1 MRVLSFT
8 LGLVL
13 VAQSA
18 FCLGLEDMQEIALSK
33 REIIKRAVVNL
44 EKSEKDI
51 GIARSGFLPSVD
63 LTYQGNLRDESSS
76 LSSSGSSLSATS
88 GGGISL
94 NTDRDST
101 FVGSVSWNVFN
112 GFKDKYQLESSQL
125 LNEVEGHQ
133 LQGLKQ
139 DIQLNVALRFLAVY
153 ERRASLEVAK
163 KNFETLQKIYRD
175 AQNRFDVGLIDKNEL
190 LKFKV
195 DLDNSDLL
203 TEQAKANL
211 QKSVNLLGRE
221 IGEELELGQL
231 DFSLFE
237 TVPTKQDVE
246 KDRATML
253 DQRSELQALTKLK
266 DASVLQAKTVES
278 EYYPK
283 VDLIGSYSNFDN
295 DLVNGS
301 GEVNSD
307 ELRAQL
313 SLSFNLYRGGSTGE
327 SVAKARLETRG
338 LQYDLKEQTDSLLAE
353 LQNLH
358 IDLDISIRNL
368 EVALLGIEQAEENL
382 RVTRLKYSEGL
393 QRESELLDA
402 VANLSR
408 AEFNYV
414 AVVRTIFENHFN
426 ITRTIEAF

>member
-1 MRVLSFT
+1 MRVLSLTF
-8 LGLVL
+8 GLVL
-13 VAQSA
+13 LAQSA
-18 FCLGLEDMQEIALSK
+18 FCLGLEEMQDIALAK
-33 REIIKRAVVNL
+33 RETIKRFVVNL

-51 GIARSGFLPSVD
+51 AIAKSGFLPSVD
-63 LTYQGNLRDESSS
+63 LSYRGNLLDEASNLTSIYDEDS
-76 LSSSGSSLSATS
+76 LVTGA
-88 GGGISL
+88 I
-94 NTDRDST
+94 
-101 FVGSVSWNVFN
+101 SWNVFN

-125 LNEVEGHQ
+125 LNEVEKYQ

-163 KNFETLQKIYRD
+163 KNYETLQKIYRD
-175 AQNRFDVGLIDKNEL
+175 AQNRYEVGLIDKNEL

-195 DLDNSDLL
+195 DLDNSDIQ
-203 TEQAKANL
+203 TEQAKAEL

-221 IGEELELGQL
+221 IGEELQLDQL

-237 TVPTKQDVE
+237 SVPAKQDLE
-246 KDRATML
+246 TDRTAML
-253 DQRSELQALTKLK
+253 AQRSELQVLKRLK
-266 DASVLQAKTVES
+266 DASEMQAKAIQS

-283 VDLIGSYSNFDN
+283 VDLVGSYSNYDN
-295 DLVNGS
+295 DLINGS
-301 GEVNSD
+301 GDVNND
-307 ELRAQL
+307 ELLAQFRV
-313 SLSFNLYRGGSTGE
+313 SMNLYRGGSTMA

-358 IDLDISIRNL
+358 IDRDISLRNL

-408 AEFNYV
+408 AEFNHV
-414 AVVRTIFENHFN
+414 AVVRTIFRNHFN
-426 ITRTIEAF
+426 IIRTVEAF

>member
-1 MRVLSFT
+1 MRVLSLT
-8 LGLVL
+8 LGLML
-13 VAQSA
+13 MAQSA
-18 FCLGLEDMQEIALSK
+18 FCLGLEEMQEIALAK
-33 REIIKRAVVNL
+33 RETVKRYMVNL
-44 EKSEKDI
+44 QKSEKDI
-51 GIARSGFLPSVD
+51 GIARSVFLPSVD
-63 LTYQGNLRDESSS
+63 LSYRGNVLDEASN
-76 LSSSGSSLSATS
+76 LTS
-88 GGGISL
+88 MY
-94 NTDRDST
+94 DRDSIVT
-101 FVGSVSWNVFN
+101 GAISWNVFN

-125 LNEVEGHQ
+125 LNEVEEYQ
-133 LQGLKQ
+133 LKGLKQ

-153 ERRASLEVAK
+153 ERRASLDVAK

-195 DLDNSDLL
+195 DLDNSDIQ

-221 IGEELELGQL
+221 IGEQLQLDQL

-237 TVPTKQDVE
+237 TFPAKQELE
-246 KDRATML
+246 KDRAAML
-253 DQRSELQALTKLK
+253 AQRSELQVLNKLK
-266 DASVLQAKTVES
+266 DASEKQAKAVES

-283 VDLIGSYSNFDN
+283 VDLVGSYSNYDD
-295 DLVNGS
+295 DLINGS
-301 GEVNSD
+301 GDVNND
-307 ELRAQL
+307 ELLAQL
-313 SLSFNLYRGGSTGE
+313 RVSINLYRGGSTRE

-358 IDLDISIRNL
+358 IDLDISLRNL

-426 ITRTIEAF
+426 IIRTVEAF